1 MPGKLTFKMIG
12 AKGLKSADLNGKSD
26 PYAVLTYISNRG
38 KSHQK
43 YKTRTIKR
51 TLNPDWN
58 ETFTFDVIDAKT
70 DKISI
75 EIYDYDILIN
85 DGLARYIFP
94 ISSCLTMPT
103 YHADVQLND
112 FKYSSRKG
120 KGILTIEA
128 TYTGPNQFVPTAVP
142 MGAPVPPAPGGYPA
156 PPPGAYAP
164 PPPGGYPAP
173 PPGAYA
179 PPPPG
184 GYAPPPPGAY
194 APPPPGGYPGAPPP
208 PGAYAPPPPGGY
220 APPPPGGYPPPPQ
233 GGYAPPPPGGYPG
246 APPPPGGYP
255 GAPPPPPGGYPY

>member
-1 MPGKLTFKMIG
+1 MPGKLTFKIIG

-38 KSHQK
+38 KNNQK
-43 YKTRTIKR
+43 YKTKTIKK
-51 TLNPDWN
+51 TLNPEWN

-75 EIYDYDILIN
+75 EIYDYDILVK

-94 ISSCLTMPT
+94 ISACLTTVT

-112 FKYSSRKG
+112 FKYSTRKG
-120 KGILTIEA
+120 QGIMTISA
-128 TYTGPNQFVPTAVP
+128 TYTGPNQFVPSAVP
-142 MGAPVPPAPGGYPA
+142 VAGPGPVPVPAPGPVPGPYAPPPPGGYPA

-184 GYAPPPPGAY
+184 GYAPPPPGGY
-194 APPPPGGYPGAPPP
+194 PPPPGGYPAPPP
-208 PGAYAPPPPGGY
+208 PGAYAPPPGGY
-220 APPPPGGYPPPPQ
+220 PAPPPPGGYPPPPPA
-233 GGYAPPPPGGYPG
+233 GGYPAPPPPGS
-246 APPPPGGYP
+246 
-255 GAPPPPPGGYPY
+255 YPY